1 LYKCKQQNRQS
12 MFVTQK
18 EITKAWPFSISNWRL
33 DSLVKICWKQSYV
46 YLKFPQM
53 NRWIR
58 LLWRGQI
65 FVYYNRIIGIL
76 VPIPSRSESPQNQNL
91 RGDIF
96 VLCCH
101 GPCKSGVHAGP
112 SKFSFPKMPCRYCG
126 VSLILY
132 LTPRRSHN
140 VKLMA
145 QHGLLRKLESIGM
158 FFNILVFA
166 SSARKNIWKS
176 VLACDCFNTL

>member
-1 LYKCKQQNRQS
+1 MTIFYFKLKIRFPCEYVLKTKLCL
-12 MFVTQK
+12 F
-18 EITKAWPFSISNWRL
+18 EISATEPMNKA
-33 DSLVKICWKQSYV
+33 VMK
-46 YLKFPQM
+46 
-53 NRWIR
+53 
-58 LLWRGQI
+58 GQI

-101 GPCKSGVHAGP
+101 GPCNSGVHAGP
-112 SKFSFPKMPCRYCG
+112 SKFSFPKMPCSYCG

-140 VKLMA
+140 VELMMA
-145 QHGLLRKLESIGM
+145 
-158 FFNILVFA
+158 
-166 SSARKNIWKS
+166 
-176 VLACDCFNTL
+176 